1 MYDGKHVLIV
11 FDDLTKQAEA
21 YRAVSLLL
29 RRPPGREAYPGD
41 VFYLHS
47 RLLERAAKLSEALGA
62 GSLTALPIIETKAG
76 DVSAYIPTN
85 VISITDGQ
93 IYLVEALFRSGVR
106 PAVDVGISVS
116 RVGGAAQIRAMRS
129 VAGTLKVDLAQF
141 RDLEAFATFASD
153 LDAVSKAQLERG
165 YRLVELLKQPL
176 NSPMPVELQ
185 VVSVYA
191 GTSGA
196 LDDLPVDEV
205 RRFENELHEWVQTRH
220 AGLLATI
227 RDTGALP
234 DDDSLP
240 RAVNAFQ
247 ESFIASLDSGAAE
260 TVVVEGSPLEAETEA
275 EVAAS
280 E

>member
-1 MYDGKHVLIV
+1 M
-11 FDDLTKQAEA
+11 
-21 YRAVSLLL
+21 
-29 RRPPGREAYPGD
+29 
-41 VFYLHS
+41 
-47 RLLERAAKLSEALGA
+47 
-62 GSLTALPIIETKAG
+62 
-76 DVSAYIPTN
+76 
-85 VISITDGQ
+85 
-93 IYLVEALFRSGVR
+93 R

-116 RVGGAAQIRAMRS
+116 RVGGAAEIKAMRS

-196 LDDLPVDEV
+196 LDDIPVTEV
-205 RRFENELHEWVQTRH
+205 RRFERELHEWVSTRH
-220 AGLLATI
+220 AGLLQGI
-227 RDTGALP
+227 RDTGARRRQRPCGTLHESNSWP
-234 DDDSLP
+234 ASPPP
-240 RAVNAFQ
+240 RPTPAWPTG
-247 ESFIASLDSGAAE
+247 SGSRPRSRA
-260 TVVVEGSPLEAETEA
+260 
-275 EVAAS
+275 AAS